1 MLAHPTRT
9 PVLSIEQLQRLYRR
23 QVANLKNIRALHCDL
38 AWQLDDTQFLLRDL
52 YTRRACG
59 GDALLEREIARLE
72 SQCSH
77 LEESLTVE
85 LLRIERLTREIA
97 HTRSALARRGVA

>member
-1 MLAHPTRT
+1 MFVHPTRT
-9 PVLSIEQLQRLYRR
+9 PVSSTDQLQRLYRR
-23 QVANLKNIRALHCDL
+23 QVADLKSIRALHCDL

-52 YTRRACG
+52 YTRRAAAS
-59 GDALLEREIARLE
+59 DILLEREIARLE
-72 SQCSH
+72 AQCSR

-97 HTRSALARRGVA
+97 RTRSALEQIGAV